1 MDEIIVRR
9 ATKEDLQTLLEFEQ
23 GVISAER
30 PFDPTL
36 KPGKINYYNLKEML
50 ENDDVELMVALTGN
64 EIVGSGYAR
73 IENAKDYL
81 QHRKHA
87 YLGFMYVKPGL
98 RGKGVNQK
106 IIEGL
111 KQWSLKRGLTEMRL
125 DVYEENVP
133 AITAYERAGFSK
145 HLIEMRLG
153 IGDKQNA
160 EKEI

>member
-1 MDEIIVRR
+1 MDEIIVRT
-9 ATKEDLQTLLEFEQ
+9 AVEEDLQTLLEFEQ

-36 KPGKINYYNLKEML
+36 KPGKINYYDLKEMM
-50 ENDDVELMVALTGN
+50 ENPDVELMVALSGN

-73 IENAKDYL
+73 IEDVKNYL
-81 QHRKHA
+81 QHPQHA
-87 YLGFMYVKPGL
+87 YLGFMYVKPEC

-111 KQWSLKRGLTEMRL
+111 KQWSLKRGLKEMRL
-125 DVYEENVP
+125 DVYEENIP
-133 AITAYERAGFSK
+133 AIKAYERVGFSK

-153 IGDKQNA
+153 IG
-160 EKEI
+160 E